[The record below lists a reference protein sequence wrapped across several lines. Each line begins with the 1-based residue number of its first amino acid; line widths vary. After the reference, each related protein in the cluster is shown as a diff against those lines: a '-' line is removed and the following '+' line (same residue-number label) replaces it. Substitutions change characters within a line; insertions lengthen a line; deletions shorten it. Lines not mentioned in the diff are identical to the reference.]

1 MKTGN
6 KKVLKFGIQTLIN
19 ILTAIVTALGAS
31 SCVVH

>member
-6 KKVLKFGIQTLIN
+6 KKLLKFGIQTLIN
-19 ILTAIVTALGAS
+19 ILTAIVAAAS